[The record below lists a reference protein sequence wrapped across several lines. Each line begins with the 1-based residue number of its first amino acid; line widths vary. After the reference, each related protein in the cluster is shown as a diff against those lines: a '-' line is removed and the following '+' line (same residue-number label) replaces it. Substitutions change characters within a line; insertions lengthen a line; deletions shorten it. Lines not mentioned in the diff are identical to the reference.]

1 MSSEVTCY
9 ISLYHSD
16 EGFLQFMIGNG
27 ILTYYYDNPV
37 SNLRPYFSSIGRSID
52 GYGERFAIGYKLNSV
67 ILSRKDEMFLLG
79 GPRITVLEEM

>member
-1 MSSEVTCY
+1 MKSY
-9 ISLYHSD
+9 ISLYNSG
-16 EGFLQFMIGNG
+16 EGFITFFFGSG
-27 ILTYYYDNPV
+27 RLTYYDKPV